1 MADRERLIC
10 ASEALLDGGDGVR
23 FEVFTGSETVP
34 AFAVRFAGRVYA
46 YLNRCGHVPMQLDWL
61 PGRFFDLDARLL
73 ICSTHGALYDP
84 RSGRCRG
91 GPCRGAGLTPV
102 EVVERDGGVW
112 LRENDPERR

>member
-10 ASEALLDGGDGVR
+10 RSEVLLDGGEGVR
-23 FEVFTGSETVP
+23 FEACLRGESVP
-34 AFAVRFAGRVYA
+34 AFAVRYEGQVYA
-46 YLNRCGHVPMQLDWL
+46 YLNRCAHVPMQMDWL

-91 GPCRGAGLTPV
+91 GPCRGSAGLTPV
-102 EVVERDGGVW
+102 EVFERDGCVW
-112 LRENDPERR
+112 LPEREG